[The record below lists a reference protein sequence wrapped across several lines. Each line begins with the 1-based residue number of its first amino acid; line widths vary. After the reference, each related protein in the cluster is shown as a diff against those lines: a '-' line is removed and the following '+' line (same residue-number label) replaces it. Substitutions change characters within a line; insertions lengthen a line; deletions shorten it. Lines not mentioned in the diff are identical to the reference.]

1 MMKNILQRTKRTDEK
16 ITLLKREE
24 YAEKDEFGFA
34 RTDFVPVQTLTGI
47 VQEKQV
53 DDIDFKGE
61 ELNPLY
67 SIYLLPNFH
76 IQTKSFEDYRIE
88 YRRPYETMIMK
99 IIEYNPNLF
108 LRHKRHHIKM
118 KVILEKKYDG

>member
-76 IQTKSFEDYRIE
+76 IQIKSFEDYRIE
-88 YRRPYETMIMK
+88 YKRPYETMIMK

>member
-47 VQEKQV
+47 IQGKQI
-53 DDIDFKGE
+53 DDIDYKGE
-61 ELNPLY
+61 ESNPVY
-67 SIYLLPNFH
+67 TAYLLPDFH
-76 IQTKSFEDYRIE
+76 IKTQYLEDYRIQ
-88 YRRPYETMIMK
+88 YKRSYETMIMK

-108 LRHKRHHIKM
+108 LRHRRHHIQIKI
-118 KVILEKKYDG
+118 VLEKKYNG